1 MYMRISAMVCR
12 IIRQFLRDKRT
23 LALLIIAP
31 MLVLTLMSFVF
42 TDEDAKLNIGVE
54 NSNVKN
60 ILSSMDEDNDISI
73 MSKKEAEDK
82 FEYKG
87 LDAYIYG
94 DEKELNILLNG
105 ADNSVINQLNK
116 NVQEAV
122 KDYMTIKGEDNKKI
136 LEDLASNPMISI
148 INKDFANKI
157 GSIDINST
165 EIETYNYFG
174 ESDMSTIDYIGPLL
188 IGLFIFFFV
197 FLISGVSFLR
207 ERTTGTLERLL
218 ATPIKRYEIVFGYL
232 IGFGIFTIVQSA
244 IISAFSIGIL
254 KIYNGGS
261 IGLILLISTV
271 IALCAL
277 SFGMFVSSYAHNE
290 LQVMQFIPIVIVPQV
305 FFCGLF
311 SIRNMAEPLQI
322 LSKCMPLTYASNA
335 LRGVMTCGYNLQQ
348 ISTDLLVL
356 IGFTVVFAVLN
367 IIILKKHRIW

>member
-1 MYMRISAMVCR
+1 MRISAMVCR

-82 FEYKG
+82 FEDKG

-122 KDYMTIKGEDNKKI
+122 KDYMTKKGEDNKKI

-157 GSIDINST
+157 DSIDINST

-174 ESDMSTIDYIGPLL
+174 DSDMSTIDYIGPLL

-367 IIILKKHRIW
+367 IITLKKHRIW

>member
-1 MYMRISAMVCR
+1 MRISAMVCR

-82 FEYKG
+82 FEHKG

-122 KDYMTIKGEDNKKI
+122 KDYMTKKGEDNKKI
-136 LEDLASNPMISI
+136 IEDLASNPMIST

-157 GSIDINST
+157 DSIDINST

-174 ESDMSTIDYIGPLL
+174 DSDMSTIDYIGPLL

-367 IIILKKHRIW
+367 IITLKKHRIW

>member
-1 MYMRISAMVCR
+1 MRINAMVCR

-23 LALLIIAP
+23 MALLIIAP

-42 TDEDAKLNIGVE
+42 TDEDATLNIGVE
-54 NSNVKN
+54 NSNVKD
-60 ILSSMDEDNDISI
+60 ILSSMDKDNDINI
-73 MSKKEAEDK
+73 MSKKEAEEK
-82 FEYKG
+82 FENKA

-122 KDYMTIKGEDNKKI
+122 KDYMTEKGEDNKKI
-136 LEDLASNPMISI
+136 IEDLGSNPMINMM
-148 INKDFANKI
+148 NKDFANKI
-157 GSIDINST
+157 DSIDINST
-165 EIETYNYFG
+165 EIETDNYFG
-174 ESDMSTIDYIGPLL
+174 DNDMSTIDYIGPLL

-261 IGLILLISTV
+261 IGLILLISTI

-356 IGFTVVFAVLN
+356 IGFTVVFAILN
-367 IIILKKHRIW
+367 IITLKKHRVW

>member
-1 MYMRISAMVCR
+1 MRISAMVCR

-82 FEYKG
+82 FEDKG

-122 KDYMTIKGEDNKKI
+122 KDYMTKKGEDNKKI
-136 LEDLASNPMISI
+136 LEDLSSNPMISI

-174 ESDMSTIDYIGPLL
+174 DSDMSTIDYIGPLL

-311 SIRNMAEPLQI
+311 SIRNMEEPLQI